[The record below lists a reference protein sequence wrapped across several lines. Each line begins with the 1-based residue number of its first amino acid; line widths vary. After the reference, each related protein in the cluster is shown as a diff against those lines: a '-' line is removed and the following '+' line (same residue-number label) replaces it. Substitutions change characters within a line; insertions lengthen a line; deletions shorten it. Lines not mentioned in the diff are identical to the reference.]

1 MKRDQ
6 GESVANEVK
15 ALVANS
21 VEMTSISVER
31 LDRWMEQ
38 RAKIVAKVRA
48 YNPTWRDPG
57 TLLITDQYKN
67 KPDSHAFAEHSG
79 SMDDSVIV
87 PLREQLGFHFATIPS
102 EEASEGGSSMQAYP
116 SRPSPSSSVMSPR

>member
-21 VEMTSISVER
+21 VEMTGISVER

-87 PLREQLGFHFATIPS
+87 PLREQLGSHFANHTL
-102 EEASEGGSSMQAYP
+102 
-116 SRPSPSSSVMSPR
+116 R